1 MGAFHFSW
9 ANVPKVLKDGEIDA
23 NQPLGRSFFNSF
35 ETHSYQILQDMSGV
49 NKRDNQGNNPTMP
62 DARSAL

>member
-23 NQPLGRSFFNSF
+23 NQPSGRSFRAQAKVVRNSRPF
-35 ETHSYQILQDMSGV
+35 DCATG
-49 NKRDNQGNNPTMP
+49 
-62 DARSAL
+62 AF